1 MFSFS
6 STTLGIKR
14 AAIHI
19 GITDAKG
26 SSESLILLLIQFCQL
41 VSLSYP
47 RGEEVK
53 GLKEINN
60 KMQSHIHTI
69 TGMDLTAT
77 RKGRQE
83 HETVHSKEKEQ
94 QTLKRV
100 RRKCRGK
107 HSRWPL
113 PWVLLLPPRV
123 HILLQQHE
131 SKGRHFFLNLLF
143 LVPEEQ
149 KPSGLEPA

>member
-47 RGEEVK
+47 REEKVK
-53 GLKEINN
+53 GLKEIDN

-69 TGMDLTAT
+69 AGMDQTAM
-77 RKGRQE
+77 RKGR
-83 HETVHSKEKEQ
+83 EQ
-94 QTLKRV
+94 
-100 RRKCRGK
+100 G
-107 HSRWPL
+107 
-113 PWVLLLPPRV
+113 
-123 HILLQQHE
+123 E
-131 SKGRHFFLNLLF
+131 S
-143 LVPEEQ
+143 PQ
-149 KPSGLEPA
+149 

>member
-26 SSESLILLLIQFCQL
+26 SSESLILLLILVCQL

-69 TGMDLTAT
+69 AGMDLTAT

-83 HETVHSKEKEQ
+83 RETVHSKKNSKHRSESGENAQ
-94 QTLKRV
+94 ENTHAGLCPGFSSFPPGFTSFSSNMS
-100 RRKCRGK
+100 RKVATF
-107 HSRWPL
+107 S
-113 PWVLLLPPRV
+113 
-123 HILLQQHE
+123 
-131 SKGRHFFLNLLF
+131 
-143 LVPEEQ
+143 
-149 KPSGLEPA
+149 